1 MMAASTDWR
10 RVGQVCGVLV
20 LLGLAGCST
29 PSWLCLF
36 PPGPGT
42 VNLITTPSTNDGN
55 AIAVALVMISDET
68 AAKQIGALSADAFFT
83 QQTQLQRDFPGGF
96 LVRAWGL
103 APGQVARDQSVDG
116 TCNRASTLLF
126 ARYASPGD
134 HRQVLT
140 GKSTITVTLGDTD
153 FSVGP

>member
-1 MMAASTDWR
+1 MTAATSR
-10 RVGQVCGVLV
+10 SSGIRPFCGILM

-42 VNLITTPSTNDGN
+42 VNLITSPTTNDGN
-55 AIAVALVMISDET
+55 AIAIALVMISDET

-96 LVRAWGL
+96 IVRAWGL
-103 APGQVARDQSVDG
+103 APGQAAHDQSVNG
-116 TCNRASTLLF
+116 TCNRVSTLLF

-140 GKSTITVTLGDTD
+140 SKGTITVTLGDTD

>member
-1 MMAASTDWR
+1 MTAVPPRSSGIR
-10 RVGQVCGVLV
+10 RFCGLLV

-29 PSWLCLF
+29 PSWLCVF

-42 VNLITTPSTNDGN
+42 VTLITTPTTNNGN
-55 AIAVALVMISDET
+55 AVAIALVMVTDET

-83 QQTQLQRDFPGGF
+83 QQTQLLRDFPGGF
-96 LVRAWGL
+96 TVRAWGL
-103 APGQVARDQSVDG
+103 APGQAARDQSVSG

-140 GKSTITVTLGDTD
+140 TKSTITVTLGDTD

>member
-1 MMAASTDWR
+1 MMF
-10 RVGQVCGVLV
+10 V
-20 LLGLAGCST
+20 LLSLAGCST

-42 VNLITTPSTNDGN
+42 VTLVTTPTTNGGN
-55 AIAVALVMISDET
+55 AIAVALVMVSDK
-68 AAKQIGALSADAFFT
+68 AAATQIGTLSADAFFT
-83 QQTQLQRDFPGGF
+83 QQSQLQRDFPNDF
-96 LVRAWGL
+96 VVRTWGL
-103 APGQVARDQSVDG
+103 APGQAAQDQPVNG
-116 TCNRASTLLF
+116 PCNRVSTLLF

-140 GKSTITVTLGDTD
+140 GQSAITVTLGDGD